1 MKIKNIIKFIKQGI
15 AASLANDE
23 IRTWVGLKRF
33 YYFKKNIKQFPL
45 DSSLCLKNTLK
56 YNLKALN
63 NIQVDFSMKRMKW
76 LIFSV
81 LAIESTNYTSKFL
94 FIGPRTENEI
104 LFLKALGYKNVFGID
119 IISYSPLITL
129 GDMHKIPFKKSFFD
143 IVICGWTLPY
153 STKPEDVINEILRVI
168 KKEGIVAFGIEHVPS
183 ADLKKMLKSRKIVQ
197 SDELDLQE
205 IAKKRINTCDDIIKK
220 IGRNN
225 IKNVFFNHDAP
236 LKGRRPTEIQ
246 KITGLASSQTMI
258 SFQIK

>member
-1 MKIKNIIKFIKQGI
+1 MKIKNIIKFIKHGI
-15 AASLANDE
+15 AASLVNDE

-33 YYFKKNIKQFPL
+33 NYFKKNIKKFQI
-45 DSSLCLKNTLK
+45 DSSLCLKNTLE
-56 YNLKALN
+56 YNLKALD
-63 NIQVDFSMKRMKW
+63 NIEVDFSMKRMKW

-81 LAIESTNYTSKFL
+81 LAIETTNYDSKFL

-104 LFLKALGYKNVFGID
+104 LFLKALGFKNVYGID

-129 GDMHKIPFKKSFFD
+129 GDMHKIPFKEDFFD

-153 STKPEDVINEILRVI
+153 STRPKDVINEILRVI

-183 ADLKKMLKSRKIVQ
+183 AHLKKMRKSRKIVQ
-197 SDELDLQE
+197 TDELDLQE
-205 IAKKRINTCDDIIKK
+205 IAKKRINTCNDIIKNF
-220 IGRNN
+220 GRNN
-225 IKNVFFNHDAP
+225 IKNVFFSHDAP
-236 LKGRRPTEIQ
+236 LKEKRPTEIQ